1 MKIKDQIIYDINSEK
16 FKYLQ
21 KGKDSHTFRVDIND
35 LNKRLNETKRSNFYT
50 TALFVFVFLT
60 CLIVLSMISIK
71 F

>member
-35 LNKRLNETKRSNFYT
+35 LNKRLNETKRSNFYIT
-50 TALFVFVFLT
+50 TLFVFAFFT
-60 CLIVLSMISIK
+60 CLIVLSIISIK